1 MEESA
6 GSTVNVPYPNAYLTS
21 SGTDKLC
28 TQATYSGMVGNYCAQ
43 LAAKYAVIAF
53 AAGNLYTG
61 DFVMDGTVGYA
72 QFGQPYTYSARPAA
86 LKLKYAAEI
95 GEINRVKNDPPV
107 STGLDKGRIFVCIV
121 EWSDRHAVQSGTS
134 VDKTTF
140 WDPETVSSLNEGK
153 IIGYG
158 SAYITESH
166 TGSMKDL
173 ELPIVYYEKTDTPP
187 TGNYTLVISTATSYL
202 GDYLTGCDAN
212 KLWVDDFEW
221 VY

>member
-1 MEESA
+1 ME
-6 GSTVNVPYPNAYLTS
+6 
-21 SGTDKLC
+21 
-28 TQATYSGMVGNYCAQ
+28 
-43 LAAKYAVIAF
+43 
-53 AAGNLYTG
+53 
-61 DFVMDGTVGYA
+61 
-72 QFGQPYTYSARPAA
+72 RPPCG
-86 LKLKYAAEI
+86 EI
-95 GEINRVKNDPPV
+95 GHFGRQNDVLGPGNR
-107 STGLDKGRIFVCIV
+107 I
-121 EWSDRHAVQSGTS
+121 E
-134 VDKTTF
+134 
-140 WDPETVSSLNEGK
+140 PERRQNHR
-153 IIGYG
+153 YG